1 MSKKEKKEKK
11 EKKNKKEQKS
21 VAVQAQE
28 EALLTSEQDSIDI
41 LQTNKSTLHDLLA
54 PSGIDATHYDYLEIF
69 SKISRFAR
77 TFYLTTIPRQATFPY
92 FLSGIYEF
100 GDINTSVF
108 VTPISESKSQNDLN
122 KQIVELQSERYVAH
136 DRGDINRESILS
148 TKQAEAEALRD
159 QIAAGYNKLFEAT
172 IVCTLFAYSKAELD
186 KMSEILSMEASKT
199 QLGLKTAWALQEEG
213 FKSNLPLNNN
223 YITRKHTFDRGSMAT
238 VFPFVNADAGMDTG
252 VPIGMNKQTGLP
264 LIFDNFSSTLTN
276 YNMIIFGKSGAG
288 KSVTIKTIMARSAI
302 LMGHE
307 NLVLDAEGEYV
318 TMAEVLR
325 GINIDISPKSDTVI
339 NIFDVETEITKDEI
353 TGREKYEKNI
363 ENKVED
369 VTQALLTMARGSTK
383 SEEVNELTKQI
394 IAEIVAEAYAK
405 KGITSDPESL
415 YTTSTGAEI
424 SRVKKL
430 MPTISEWYD
439 LLLEKA
445 ESNTNDTYRYH
456 YDYLTKVMRQFCK
469 KYNGQMAYF
478 DGQSTYDLLD
488 GSAFININISQLE
501 ERFAR
506 PLAQQIL
513 LTWIWEKYVKK
524 NSEDKTKARSRRVLV
539 DEAWMLLAYPEAV
552 DFLNT
557 MARRARKRNV
567 SLTVV
572 SQKFQDFYENKSC
585 QAVLTS
591 ADTKLFLAQDKSEI
605 EYLKEVFKL
614 SEGEADFLIT
624 CSRGEGLIKI
634 GYSSAVI
641 AIKPTQRE
649 FEFVE
654 TNLQKL
660 IEMRRNKGG

>member
-1 MSKKEKKEKK
+1 M
-11 EKKNKKEQKS
+11 
-21 VAVQAQE
+21 
-28 EALLTSEQDSIDI
+28 
-41 LQTNKSTLHDLLA
+41 
-54 PSGIDATHYDYLEIF
+54 
-69 SKISRFAR
+69 
-77 TFYLTTIPRQATFPY
+77 
-92 FLSGIYEF
+92 
-100 GDINTSVF
+100 
-108 VTPISESKSQNDLN
+108 
-122 KQIVELQSERYVAH
+122 
-136 DRGDINRESILS
+136 
-148 TKQAEAEALRD
+148 
-159 QIAAGYNKLFEAT
+159 
-172 IVCTLFAYSKAELD
+172 
-186 KMSEILSMEASKT
+186 
-199 QLGLKTAWALQEEG
+199 QEEG

-353 TGREKYEKNI
+353 TGREKYVLNI

-394 IAEIVAEAYAK
+394 IAEIVAEAYTK

-445 ESNTNDTYRYH
+445 EANTNDTYRYH